1 MFRKHELFIRGGNM
15 KRRQFL
21 KGSLIGVAGLGVFGS
36 VWINVPANTQALS
49 IDAALSQIEALSKN
63 IVLSSG
69 AWSAGKV
76 FAHCAQSIEFSMAGF
91 PEHKSEF
98 FKNTAGH
105 LAFSVFSSKGKMQH
119 SLSEDIPG
127 APDIAP
133 DQDTLI
139 GLERL
144 KKAFI
149 VFQQYTGEL
158 EPHFAY
164 GALSKSDYE
173 IAHVMHFYNHLE
185 ELSSKS

>member
-1 MFRKHELFIRGGNM
+1 M

-69 AWSAGKV
+69 VWSAGKI
-76 FAHCAQSIEFSMAGF
+76 FAHCAQSIELSMTGF

-98 FKNTAGH
+98 FKNTAGR
-105 LAFSVFSSKGKMQH
+105 LAFSVFASKGKMKH
-119 SLSEDIPG
+119 GLNEDIPG
-127 APDIAP
+127 ASAIAS

-139 GLERL
+139 ALERL
-144 KKAFI
+144 KKAFLA
-149 VFQQYTGEL
+149 FQQYTGEL
-158 EPHFAY
+158 APHFAY

-185 ELSSKS
+185 EFTLNT